1 MDINI
6 GRVDIHV
13 TGRRALLEAAT
24 ALSELLSRREDA
36 ARTPS
41 QPTAVHA
48 CARRCAIGEA
58 WPGQGGIYVGD
69 QRGGVGLVYG
79 LIAAPD
85 DAGEATWGPSGK
97 SYALSDWDGLQN
109 TLALQDDSPAARMA
123 ADYSRDGHHDFYLP
137 AQRELLLASANV
149 RDLIGPRSWVWS
161 STPYGEETA
170 WAVDFDY
177 GGCRSLNRIS
187 PVRVR
192 PFRRFLY

>member
-36 ARTPS
+36 ARTPP

-48 CARRCAIGEA
+48 CARRPAIGEA
-58 WPGQGGIYVGD
+58 WLGQGGIYAGD
-69 QRGGVGLVYG
+69 QRGGDGLVYS

-85 DAGEATWGPSGK
+85 DAGEAAWGPGGK
-97 SYALSDWDGLQN
+97 RYALSDWDGLEN

-161 STPYGEETA
+161 STPCGEETA
-170 WAVDFDY
+170 WAVDFED
-177 GGCRSLNRIS
+177 GVCFNRYRTITF
-187 PVRVR
+187 RLR